1 MSRFKRNK
9 SAVGGK
15 EECFLHAKK
24 RTLRSSLSLPDDIV
38 WETTLS
44 SKTSSLSLPLT
55 SILFPASHCLLFFFA
70 LLFLLFLFQT
80 AFGTLQTGGSSC
92 PIVSFEKDEEINP
105 SLFLSLSPSPSLF
118 LSLPLRLSPSPP
130 PVTEHTCLILAAG
143 VHTAISSR
151 PAVLLI
157 SSSPLWICGCSSLR
171 FSYAQVSSTC
181 TYRKLSY

>member
-1 MSRFKRNK
+1 MGQWK
-9 SAVGGK
+9 SFPFQKKQKCGGWK
-15 EECFLHAKK
+15 GRMFPPRKK

-55 SILFPASHCLLFFFA
+55 SILFPASHCLLFLFA

-92 PIVSFEKDEEINP
+92 PIVSFERDEEINP

-118 LSLPLRLSPSPP
+118 LSLPLRLSLHPLPP
-130 PVTEHTCLILAAG
+130 WQSTPAWSWLQASTQRSALGLPCCSSAPALSGFVG
-143 VHTAISSR
+143 VHLYASR
-151 PAVLLI
+151 T
-157 SSSPLWICGCSSLR
+157 R
-171 FSYAQVSSTC
+171 
-181 TYRKLSY
+181 R